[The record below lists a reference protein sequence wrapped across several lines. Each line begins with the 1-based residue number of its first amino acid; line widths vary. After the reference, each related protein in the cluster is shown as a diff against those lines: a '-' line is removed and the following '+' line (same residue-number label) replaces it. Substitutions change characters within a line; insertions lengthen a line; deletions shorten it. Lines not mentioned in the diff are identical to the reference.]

1 MGPAWRSPAAL
12 ASAAAVLALALP
24 THVQAATSAV
34 NWEAESP
41 LQSPSPRTFA
51 ASVYDTKQNRVVLF
65 GGWTGATHL
74 GDTWQFDGTTWANM
88 APAFAPAATSN
99 AAMAYDPVRGVSVLF
114 GGSTN
119 TATIADTWEWD
130 GAAWNQRSPSTSPP
144 PMSETAMV
152 FDSTSGRMLL
162 FGAYNQFGIVL
173 PETWEYDGTS
183 WTQDHPASSPPAR
196 SGAGLAFDSSRARAV
211 LFGGRDQNGSRLA
224 DTWEW
229 DGSNWNQIATP
240 VAPYPRM
247 WQSTAYDP
255 IRQRTVLFGG
265 DHIQPDAL
273 GEENDTWEWDG
284 TTWARDWTD
293 AAPSIR
299 AGQSM
304 VYDSAL
310 SRMLLFGGFNAG
322 VFPNT
327 YANDTWELG
336 AGVVTPSGNPQLS
349 LSPTSAGF
357 GSVDIGATSGA
368 AVLAVLSSG
377 TGPAVTQM
385 STTGDFAIVSTDCPS
400 DPNPLATGSRCFV
413 FMAFSPTAPGDRYG
427 SLTFTGNLA
436 GGSIVIPLHGFGID
450 RDFTIFASPNT
461 INVEAGY
468 QQVNVA
474 VTTTQIGDAGTILL
488 SGLSND
494 SGIAAAF
501 NPPSIGA
508 GAGSTATITIA
519 SSVVPG
525 FYAIRLFGAEG
536 TVSHYTEI
544 TIRVFPVPDF
554 TIAAD
559 QSAVAVAH
567 GSSVQVAIDTT
578 AINGVL
584 SINLSASASP
594 AGPTLT
600 LSPYVIAG
608 RVGILTIGAGFG
620 VAPGQYAVTVTG
632 TAGSITHS
640 TSVVIVTVTRT
651 GLVNGGFETADLTGW
666 SATGPVMVINYP
678 HSGIYNAEVGTPGLP
693 TPTVGDSVL
702 TQTFD
707 VPASASKLVFWYWD
721 FCNDKVK
728 NDWFTVTLQ
737 DGVTGAVSTVL
748 PPVCAKQGGWTKV
761 TVNLSSHAG
770 HYVTLTFRNH
780 DDLVGSTESYALV
793 DDVAAG

>member
-1 MGPAWRSPAAL
+1 MGTARRSTALL
-12 ASAAAVLALALP
+12 ASAAAVLAIVLP

-34 NWEAESP
+34 NWEPESP
-41 LQSPSPRTFA
+41 LQSPPARTFA
-51 ASVYDTKQNRVVLF
+51 ASAYDSKQNRVVLF
-65 GGWTGATHL
+65 GGRNGIGPLA
-74 GDTWQFDGTTWANM
+74 DTWQFDGTTWTNL
-88 APAFAPAATSN
+88 APAVAPPAASN
-99 AAMAYDPVRGVSVLF
+99 AAIAYDSAR
-114 GGSTN
+114 
-119 TATIADTWEWD
+119 A
-130 GAAWNQRSPSTSPP
+130 
-144 PMSETAMV
+144 
-152 FDSTSGRMLL
+152 RMLL
-162 FGAYNQFGIVL
+162 FGAFNQFGLIL

-183 WTQDHPASSPPAR
+183 WTQEHPVTSPSPR
-196 SGAGLAFDSSRARAV
+196 TGPGLAFDSSRGRAV
-211 LFGGRDQNGSRLA
+211 LFGGRDTNGARTA

-229 DGSNWNQIATP
+229 DGTNWTQVATS
-240 VAPYPRM
+240 VAPYARFWHSM
-247 WQSTAYDP
+247 AYDP
-255 IRQRTVLFGG
+255 VRQRTVLFGG
-265 DHIQPDAL
+265 DHIQPYVI

-293 AAPSIR
+293 AAPSVR

-310 SRMLLFGGFNAG
+310 GRMVLFGGFNAG
-322 VFPNT
+322 VSPNT

-349 LSPTSAGF
+349 LSSTSGEF
-357 GSVDIGATSGA
+357 GSVDVGATSA
-368 AVLAVLSSG
+368 AGVFYVTSSG
-377 TGPAVTQM
+377 TGPVVTQM
-385 STTGDFAIVSTDCPS
+385 STTGDFVIVSTDCPS
-400 DPNPLATGSRCFV
+400 DPNPLATGSTCLV
-413 FMAFSPTAPGDRYG
+413 FLTFSPTAPGDRNG
-427 SLTFTGNLA
+427 TLTFTGNLA
-436 GGSIVIPLHGFGID
+436 AGSLVIPLHGFGID
-450 RDFTIFASPNT
+450 RDFTISASPNT

-494 SGIAAAF
+494 PGISASF
-501 NPPSIGA
+501 NPPSIVA
-508 GAGSTATITIA
+508 GAASTATITIA

-536 TVSHYTEI
+536 TISHYAEI
-544 TIRVFPVPDF
+544 SIQVFPVPDL

-559 QSAVAVAH
+559 PSAVAVVH

-584 SINLSASASP
+584 SISPSASASP
-594 AGPTLT
+594 AGPTL
-600 LSPYVIAG
+600 SFGQPYITAG
-608 RVGILTIGAGFG
+608 GVGILTIGAGFG
-620 VAPGQYAVTVTG
+620 VAPGQYTVTVIG

-640 TSVVIVTVTRT
+640 TSVVVTVTRK
-651 GLVNGGFETADLTGW
+651 GLVNGGFETGDLTGW

-678 HSGIYNAEVGTPGLP
+678 HSGIYGAEVGSPGSP

-707 VPASASKLVFWYWD
+707 VPASASKLAFWYWD

-737 DGVTGAVSTVL
+737 DGVTGGVITVL
-748 PPVCAKQGGWTKV
+748 PPVCVKQGGWTKV